1 MYITVHEPHGPLVLN
16 DMDELVDFSKG
27 MLVIEAAGGMVYNK
41 MGELLMMFRRGH
53 WDMPKGK
60 LDDGETIEHCALR
73 EVEEET
79 GLSTLKLTAALQ
91 TTYHTYIYQGNT
103 VLKPSYWFMMEY
115 TGAETLVPQLEE
127 DITELRWVDRLDAA
141 ELIKN
146 AYPSI
151 REMIEKYFLVE

>member
-1 MYITVHEPHGPLVLN
+1 MYIIVHGFQGPLILN
-16 DMDELVDFSKG
+16 DKDELVNFSKG
-27 MLVIEAAGGMVYNK
+27 KLIIEAAGGMVYNK
-41 MGELLMMFRRGH
+41 MGELLMMFRRGQ

-91 TTYHTYIYQGNT
+91 TTYHTYAYQGNT
-103 VLKPSYWFMMEY
+103 VLKPSHWFRMEY
-115 TGAETLVPQLEE
+115 TGNETLAPQLEE
-127 DITELRWVDRLDAA
+127 DITELRWVNKLEAT